1 MTFTI
6 TKTTDIAPNYLI
18 VYECP
23 GRIPS
28 IIRRDRKEEDMTQ
41 GLATTELLT
50 AILLLAV
57 LTLAG
62 VQLGPVAIERW
73 F

>member
-1 MTFTI
+1 MR
-6 TKTTDIAPNYLI
+6 
-18 VYECP
+18 
-23 GRIPS
+23 GRIPL

-41 GLATTELLT
+41 GLSTTELVT

-62 VQLGPVAIERW
+62 VQLGPIAIERW